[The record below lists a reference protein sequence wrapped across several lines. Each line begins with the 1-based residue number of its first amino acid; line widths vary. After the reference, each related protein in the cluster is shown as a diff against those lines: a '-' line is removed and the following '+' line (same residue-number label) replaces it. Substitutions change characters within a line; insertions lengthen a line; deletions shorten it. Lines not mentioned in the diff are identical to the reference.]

1 MPPWPAPGT
10 QTGCESAQ
18 RCCRQERK
26 KKSSDT
32 ALVIRRIERY
42 SLDL

>member
-1 MPPWPAPGT
+1 MPPWPAVGA
-10 QTGCESAQ
+10 QTGIVCASAAAGISAT
-18 RCCRQERK
+18 
-26 KKSSDT
+26 KKSSAA